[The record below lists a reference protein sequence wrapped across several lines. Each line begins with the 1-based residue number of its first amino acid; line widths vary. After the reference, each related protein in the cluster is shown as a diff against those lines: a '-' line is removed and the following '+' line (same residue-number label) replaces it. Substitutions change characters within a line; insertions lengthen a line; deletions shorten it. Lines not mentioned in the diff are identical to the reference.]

1 MQKAALTLA
10 LFTAFSFSSAASAHP
25 ECPKLNFWDKTPNS
39 CEPHQH
45 EETTLV
51 GAEEKHIVYFSF
63 DSAEVGNIQD
73 IVNYIDT
80 LKQLDSVTLVGHADR
95 LGSDE
100 YNDALSKRRVDAVE
114 AKLVD
119 NGVDS
124 SKITTDF
131 KGERIPAQS
140 CEDSDG
146 AELIDCLFANRR
158 VEIEIVGEK
167 VLEKAEN

>member
-10 LFTAFSFSSAASAHP
+10 LSTVFSFSSTVSAHP
-25 ECPKLNFWDKTPNS
+25 ECPKLNFWDKTPTS

-45 EETTLV
+45 EEITLV

-63 DSAEVGNIQD
+63 DSAEAGNIQD
-73 IVNYIDT
+73 IVNYIET

-114 AKLVD
+114 AKLIN

-140 CEDSDG
+140 CEDTDST
-146 AELIDCLFANRR
+146 ELIDCLFANRR
-158 VEIEIVGEK
+158 VEIEIIGEK
-167 VLEKAEN
+167 VLETTES